1 MISLIGIVIILIGFI
16 RKYNPIAG
24 VLTAGIVTGLVSGIN
39 FIKILDILGSTFVNT
54 RYMSLFLIT
63 LPVIG
68 ILERYGLRERAITL
82 INSIKSVTTGKVLI
96 IYTFFRELA
105 AVFSLRLGGH
115 VQFIRPLVHPMA
127 QGAAEKNFQNLDEL
141 DEDKIKGY
149 SAAAE
154 NYGNFFGQNVF
165 PAAGGVLLIV
175 GTLETAGI
183 TVLPLDISK
192 AAIPIAITAF
202 LYSIIQN
209 IILDIKL
216 KKKYRN
222 IVRDNSEVE
231 QGA

>member
-1 MISLIGIVIILIGFI
+1 MISLIGILIILIGFI
-16 RKYNPIAG
+16 KKYNPIAV

-39 FIKILDILGSTFVNT
+39 FIKILDILGTTFVKT

-68 ILERYGLRERAITL
+68 ILEKFGLRERAITL

-127 QGAAEKNFQNLDEL
+127 QGAAEKNYKEIDDI

-175 GTLETAGI
+175 GTLESFDI
-183 TVLPLDISK
+183 NILPLEVSK
-192 AAIPIAITAF
+192 AAIPIAIIAF
-202 LYSIIQN
+202 IYSVIQN
-209 IILDIKL
+209 LLIDMKL
-216 KKKYRN
+216 KRKFQKKN
-222 IVRDNSEVE
+222 NTTTVE
-231 QGA
+231 NGA